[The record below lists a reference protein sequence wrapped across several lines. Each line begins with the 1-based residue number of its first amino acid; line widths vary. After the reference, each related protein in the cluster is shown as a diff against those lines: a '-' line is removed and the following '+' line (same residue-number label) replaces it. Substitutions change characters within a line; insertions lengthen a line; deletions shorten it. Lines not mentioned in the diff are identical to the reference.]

1 MAASKDRGAGCTG
14 AGEKVS
20 VGSLGVS
27 CLMLAGAGD
36 GEGRAGEA
44 TVATGT
50 NTSGRGS
57 SRSGM
62 SWFLSRRGSWAEMS
76 GLSDQ

>member
-1 MAASKDRGAGCTG
+1 MASKDRGAGYTG
-14 AGEKVS
+14 TGEKVS
-20 VGSLGVS
+20 IGSLGVS

-44 TVATGT
+44 TVATGA
-50 NTSGRGS
+50 NTTGRGS
-57 SRSGM
+57 LRSGM
-62 SWFLSRRGSWAEMS
+62 SWFLSQRGSWVATL